1 MRQEEQSNKTDE
13 ALDRPGPTP
22 ETAGDEKSEVQ
33 RFKDLPP
40 AAQRALREANA
51 RREKQ
56 DDQAGQPAEVGGRG
70 GKDPS
75 RYGDWEIDGRA
86 VDF

>member
-1 MRQEEQSNKTDE
+1 MRQEEQSNKTNE
-13 ALDRPGPTP
+13 ALNQPGPTP
-22 ETAGDEKSEVQ
+22 ETASEEKPDTR
-33 RFKDLPP
+33 RFEDLPP
-40 AAQRALREANA
+40 AAQRALKEAQA

-56 DDQAGQPAEVGGRG
+56 DDHAGQPAEVGGRG

>member
-1 MRQEEQSNKTDE
+1 MRQEEQSNKTNE
-13 ALDRPGPTP
+13 ALEQPGPTI
-22 ETAGDEKSEVQ
+22 ETAGEEIPDTRCFE
-33 RFKDLPP
+33 DLPP
-40 AAQRALREANA
+40 AAQRALKEAQA
-51 RREKQ
+51 RREKHN
-56 DDQAGQPAEVGGRG
+56 DQAGQPAEVGGRG

>member
-13 ALDRPGPTP
+13 ALNQPGPTT
-22 ETAGDEKSEVQ
+22 ESAGDEKADAR
-33 RFKDLPP
+33 RFEDLPP
-40 AAQRALREANA
+40 AAQRALKEAQA

-56 DDQAGQPAEVGGRG
+56 DDHAGQPTEVGGRG